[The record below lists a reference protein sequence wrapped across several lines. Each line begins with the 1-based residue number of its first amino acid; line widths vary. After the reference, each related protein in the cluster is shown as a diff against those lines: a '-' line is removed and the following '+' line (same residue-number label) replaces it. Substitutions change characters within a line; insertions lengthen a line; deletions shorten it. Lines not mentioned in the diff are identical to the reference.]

1 MAMLADLSR
10 GSSGVVPQ
18 SQDMRVAVS
27 AADKGV
33 QCSPG
38 CVHQATQAG
47 LTSLSSR
54 GCQTA
59 ARLTAQVFYGPAGKV
74 KSLSKPPGYSA
85 ATKRWE
91 ATSTGGSLAAKR
103 VYAIKQFVKSCVAAS
118 CLVKQPGRPS
128 KRAKSAASRFQ
139 QHTALLNK
147 IAQGMQKTPEPD
159 DGCAA
164 FGKVVAGYLRKMPAV
179 QRAQCQAAIMSVIMK
194 HLSE

>member
-59 ARLTAQVFYGPAGKV
+59 ARLTAQVFY
-74 KSLSKPPGYSA
+74 
-85 ATKRWE
+85 
-91 ATSTGGSLAAKR
+91 AAKR

>member
-27 AADKGV
+27 AADK
-33 QCSPG
+33 
-38 CVHQATQAG
+38 
-47 LTSLSSR
+47 
-54 GCQTA
+54 
-59 ARLTAQVFYGPAGKV
+59 GPAGKV

>member
-91 ATSTGGSLAAKR
+91 ATSTGGSLGRLRSSASHE
-103 VYAIKQFVKSCVAAS
+103 KQSPTYDILRDVAFAQDVAQIAFSCQKGLRNKAVCQVLCCGQLS
-118 CLVKQPGRPS
+118 C
-128 KRAKSAASRFQ
+128 
-139 QHTALLNK
+139 
-147 IAQGMQKTPEPD
+147 
-159 DGCAA
+159 
-164 FGKVVAGYLRKMPAV
+164 
-179 QRAQCQAAIMSVIMK
+179 
-194 HLSE
+194 